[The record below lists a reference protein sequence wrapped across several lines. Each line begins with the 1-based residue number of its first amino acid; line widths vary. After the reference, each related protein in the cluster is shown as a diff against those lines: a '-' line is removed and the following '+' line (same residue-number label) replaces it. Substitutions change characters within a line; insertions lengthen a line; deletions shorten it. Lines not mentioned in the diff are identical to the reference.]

1 MGKKI
6 MKRLAAPKTWHVER
20 KKTKVITKPLPG
32 SHRIEMGIPLNI
44 LLKEILNYASTT
56 REVKKLLNTNDV
68 RVDGTIRKNPRFQV
82 GIFDTLA
89 FTNIDEYYRMVI
101 NKKGYLELIK
111 ISKEESSI
119 KPCRIIKKTMVN
131 GKLQL
136 NLYDGKNIIADKNNY
151 KSGDTVMISLPDKK
165 ISRHLKLEAKST
177 ILLLG
182 GNHIGE
188 LGHVEN
194 IIGNRI
200 VYKSQKGELIETSK
214 DYAFVVGEQKPQIK
228 VE

>member
-44 LLKEILNYASTT
+44 LLKEILNYANTT

-136 NLYDGKNIIADKNNY
+136 NLYDGKNIIVDKNNY

-200 VYKSQKGELIETSK
+200 VYKSQKGDLIETSK

>member
-136 NLYDGKNIIADKNNY
+136 NLYDGKNIIVDKNNY

-200 VYKSQKGELIETSK
+200 VYKSQKGDLIETSK